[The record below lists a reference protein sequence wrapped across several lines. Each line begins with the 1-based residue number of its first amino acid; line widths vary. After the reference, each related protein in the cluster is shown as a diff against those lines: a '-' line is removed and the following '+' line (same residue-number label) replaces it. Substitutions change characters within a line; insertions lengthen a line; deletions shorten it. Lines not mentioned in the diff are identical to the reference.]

1 MIKQFFDL
9 VIFSQPLFLKSIQLN
24 LKLISLQQNIKWL

>member
-9 VIFSQPLFLKSIQLN
+9 VIFSQPLFFKSIQLN
-24 LKLISLQQNIKWL
+24 LKLISLQENIKWL